1 MTQTAEILKTP
12 TSAAPESIE
21 KCAELAQLVERFV
34 DTKGEYDE
42 RIPGLH
48 MSSLKAPI
56 STPNCFYVLS
66 VGMILKGSKRLLIGG
81 KTYDYEAGS
90 MLVTSIDLPTSYEIG
105 AVSKDNPFVSLSLK
119 LNPAILAELLAE
131 DVSTLKPGEPYGFDA
146 APEELIE
153 DFERLLRLLDRPA
166 QIAARAPLLIRD
178 IHYLALTSAAGNSL
192 RSLYAPGSTG
202 HRIRQAVKWMREN
215 FRETITIEQLAGI
228 AHMSPA
234 TFHRQFKELTSFTP
248 IQYQKRLRLYEAQ
261 QFLMRGDG
269 DVNSAAF
276 AVGYVSPQQVPRSF
290 GAQWRH
296 CGLFF
301 PYVRIFCGRRL
312 FFCFRGLR
320 SLSLRL
326 VAEVSHH
333 CAPVDDQHQR
343 KHCKA
348 LAGIA
353 GHGIGRHD
361 RRRTVKGIEKCRRTA
376 CNFGSMQCKG
386 CQSLRIA

>member
-166 QIAARAPLLIRD
+166 QIAA
-178 IHYLALTSAAGNSL
+178 
-192 RSLYAPGSTG
+192 
-202 HRIRQAVKWMREN
+202 
-215 FRETITIEQLAGI
+215 
-228 AHMSPA
+228 
-234 TFHRQFKELTSFTP
+234 
-248 IQYQKRLRLYEAQ
+248 
-261 QFLMRGDG
+261 
-269 DVNSAAF
+269 
-276 AVGYVSPQQVPRSF
+276 
-290 GAQWRH
+290 
-296 CGLFF
+296 
-301 PYVRIFCGRRL
+301 
-312 FFCFRGLR
+312 
-320 SLSLRL
+320 
-326 VAEVSHH
+326 
-333 CAPVDDQHQR
+333 
-343 KHCKA
+343 
-348 LAGIA
+348 
-353 GHGIGRHD
+353 
-361 RRRTVKGIEKCRRTA
+361 
-376 CNFGSMQCKG
+376 
-386 CQSLRIA
+386 

>member
-12 TSAAPESIE
+12 TSAAPESIK

-119 LNPAILAELLAE
+119 LSPAILAELLAE

-276 AVGYVSPQQVPRSF
+276 AVGYVSPQQFNRDYKRFFGNAPGRVTKSF
-290 GAQWRH
+290 
-296 CGLFF
+296 
-301 PYVRIFCGRRL
+301 
-312 FFCFRGLR
+312 
-320 SLSLRL
+320 
-326 VAEVSHH
+326 
-333 CAPVDDQHQR
+333 
-343 KHCKA
+343 K
-348 LAGIA
+348 
-353 GHGIGRHD
+353 
-361 RRRTVKGIEKCRRTA
+361 
-376 CNFGSMQCKG
+376 
-386 CQSLRIA
+386 QSLRDRLSAETDA

>member
-131 DVSTLKPGEPYGFDA
+131 DVSALKPGEPYGFDA

-166 QIAARAPLLIRD
+166 QIAARVPPAIR
-178 IHYLALTSAAGNSL
+178 
-192 RSLYAPGSTG
+192 
-202 HRIRQAVKWMREN
+202 
-215 FRETITIEQLAGI
+215 
-228 AHMSPA
+228 
-234 TFHRQFKELTSFTP
+234 
-248 IQYQKRLRLYEAQ
+248 
-261 QFLMRGDG
+261 
-269 DVNSAAF
+269 
-276 AVGYVSPQQVPRSF
+276 
-290 GAQWRH
+290 
-296 CGLFF
+296 
-301 PYVRIFCGRRL
+301 
-312 FFCFRGLR
+312 
-320 SLSLRL
+320 
-326 VAEVSHH
+326 
-333 CAPVDDQHQR
+333 CAPFMHPAPPVIASGR
-343 KHCKA
+343 PSNGCGKIFVKPSRSSSWPA
-348 LAGIA
+348 LPTC
-353 GHGIGRHD
+353 
-361 RRRTVKGIEKCRRTA
+361 RRRPFTDSSRNSPLSRRFSIK
-376 CNFGSMQCKG
+376 NGFGSMRL
-386 CQSLRIA
+386 SNF

>member
-153 DFERLLRLLDRPA
+153 DFRSSGTNCCA
-166 QIAARAPLLIRD
+166 
-178 IHYLALTSAAGNSL
+178 SAASHSRHSL
-192 RSLYAPGSTG
+192 SCSHECR
-202 HRIRQAVKWMREN
+202 
-215 FRETITIEQLAGI
+215 
-228 AHMSPA
+228 
-234 TFHRQFKELTSFTP
+234 RQFAALPLCT
-248 IQYQKRLRLYEAQ
+248 RLH
-261 QFLMRGDG
+261 
-269 DVNSAAF
+269 
-276 AVGYVSPQQVPRSF
+276 RSSHP
-290 GAQWRH
+290 A
-296 CGLFF
+296 
-301 PYVRIFCGRRL
+301 GRQM
-312 FFCFRGLR
+312 
-320 SLSLRL
+320 
-326 VAEVSHH
+326 
-333 CAPVDDQHQR
+333 D
-343 KHCKA
+343 
-348 LAGIA
+348 AG
-353 GHGIGRHD
+353 
-361 RRRTVKGIEKCRRTA
+361 K
-376 CNFGSMQCKG
+376 FS
-386 CQSLRIA
+386 

>member
-12 TSAAPESIE
+12 TSAAPESIK

-119 LNPAILAELLAE
+119 LSPAILAELLAE

-192 RSLYAPGSTG
+192 RSLYAPAPPVIASGRPSNG
-202 HRIRQAVKWMREN
+202 CGKIFVKPSRSSS
-215 FRETITIEQLAGI
+215 
-228 AHMSPA
+228 SPA
-234 TFHRQFKELTSFTP
+234 LPT
-248 IQYQKRLRLYEAQ
+248 
-261 QFLMRGDG
+261 
-269 DVNSAAF
+269 
-276 AVGYVSPQQVPRSF
+276 
-290 GAQWRH
+290 
-296 CGLFF
+296 C
-301 PYVRIFCGRRL
+301 
-312 FFCFRGLR
+312 
-320 SLSLRL
+320 
-326 VAEVSHH
+326 
-333 CAPVDDQHQR
+333 
-343 KHCKA
+343 
-348 LAGIA
+348 
-353 GHGIGRHD
+353 
-361 RRRTVKGIEKCRRTA
+361 RRRPFTDSSRNSPPSRRFSIK
-376 CNFGSMQCKG
+376 NGFGSMRL
-386 CQSLRIA
+386 SNF